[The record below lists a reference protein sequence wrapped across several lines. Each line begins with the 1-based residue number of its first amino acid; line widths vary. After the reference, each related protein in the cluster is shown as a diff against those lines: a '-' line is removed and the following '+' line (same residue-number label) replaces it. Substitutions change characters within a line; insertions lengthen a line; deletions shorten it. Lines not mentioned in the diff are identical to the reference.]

1 MNLGG
6 FSIKRFLGFSAALA
20 FLSRKI
26 GVPLTKSGRQRKLG
40 ALVYRILG
48 LSVAI

>member
-6 FSIKRFLGFSAALA
+6 FSIRRFLGFSAILSS
-20 FLSRKI
+20 LSRKI
-26 GVPLTKSGRQRKLG
+26 GVPLTMNGRRRKIG

-48 LSVAI
+48 L